1 MLRYYAI
8 ATVIVLAIAVLATA
22 WEHRDLIR
30 IRIGSTN
37 LQVSPKP
44 AGAMGPAQTQS
55 GALHGDA
62 PWALSALPDC
72 LQQISESTGSVSYVR
87 SRLPPGSSPVSAGS
101 LLIYGNCTI
110 LVGDAELSVRR
121 GPDRLRVPPHVTL
134 YRAGGELALL
144 RMTGKSGELRVYVP
158 TIK

>member
-1 MLRYYAI
+1 MLRYYVI
-8 ATVIVLAIAVLATA
+8 ATVIVLTVAVVATA

-44 AGAMGPAQTQS
+44 GERIGAGEGQS
-55 GALHGDA
+55 AALHGDA

-72 LQQISESTGSVSYVR
+72 LQQISESTGSLSYVR
-87 SRLPPGSSPVSAGS
+87 EKLPAGSSPIEPGS
-101 LLIYGNCTI
+101 LLVYGDCTI
-110 LVGDAELSVRR
+110 LVGDGELSVRR
-121 GPDRLRVPPHVTL
+121 GHDRLRVPPHVTL

-144 RMTGKSGELRVYVP
+144 RMTGKTGELRIYVP